1 MTAATDRGLAP
12 SIKGQTRGHLPVTRG
27 FSVAVA
33 TQTNP
38 RLPHRPYPP
47 TTSSPRGSHPE
58 VCRWW
63 GWGRRPR
70 PVSQAGLG
78 RLRGTALGVIRPLR
92 EELAG
97 RQGDAQ
103 GFREPGDDEAVSGR
117 RGTGP
122 SRNPAPAAE
131 SATGRTKQRMRR
143 QPYKRGPETEE
154 RRRAERHG
162 ACDGWLNPAAPF
174 PGSTEAD
181 LFSRLAALR
190 QPRFIRPRRA
200 PGAGGAVA
208 RVRSGAASP
217 WTMPADAEPLA
228 GGVQR

>member
-1 MTAATDRGLAP
+1 M
-12 SIKGQTRGHLPVTRG
+12 
-27 FSVAVA
+27 
-33 TQTNP
+33 
-38 RLPHRPYPP
+38 
-47 TTSSPRGSHPE
+47 
-58 VCRWW
+58 CRWW
-63 GWGRRPR
+63 GWGRRLR

-162 ACDGWLNPAAPF
+162 ACDGWLNPVAPR
-174 PGSTEAD
+174 PGSTDAD
-181 LFSRLAALR
+181 LIPTRLAALR
-190 QPRFIRPRRA
+190 CPSSHPPCLGHGRGFVLPVLPGRSANPSPQAGGDRVVLPARPR
-200 PGAGGAVA
+200 PGMLGSSPGRTRRVGALLPT
-208 RVRSGAASP
+208 RPRIG
-217 WTMPADAEPLA
+217 
-228 GGVQR
+228 